1 MKFPLMPQGKEINE
15 VILKGGGGRVEINLL
30 MVNLKEDTRLER
42 NEELKIEKDE
52 SSNVVRISVE
62 TIK

>member
-15 VILKGGGGRVEINLL
+15 VILKGGTVEINLL
-30 MVNLKEDTRLER
+30 MVNLKADTRLER